1 MKISLFS
8 GLMYSIASLFCY
20 FFAVIELRDMKRHEQ
35 KLREKCKQEDG
46 IVSAVSLWAN
56 EILPNFDTM

>member
-1 MKISLFS
+1 
-8 GLMYSIASLFCY
+8 MYSIASLFCY